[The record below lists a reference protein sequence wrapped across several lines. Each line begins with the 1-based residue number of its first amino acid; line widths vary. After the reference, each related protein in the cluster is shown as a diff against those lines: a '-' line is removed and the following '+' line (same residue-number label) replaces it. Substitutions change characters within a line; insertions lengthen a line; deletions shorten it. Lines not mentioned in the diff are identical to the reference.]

1 MTETDTCFK
10 ILRVQPEAL
19 PSPAPRFQ
27 GGQRA
32 LGAGTRGA
40 AVPLGLG
47 VAPSRRRS
55 RRQGRPP
62 IGTARART
70 HAPSRA
76 RRAALRPCPP
86 ARPARASSPGGSW
99 GPRTPAAAA
108 AAPRPPA
115 QFQGPPPAGGARP
128 PHPQRSSAPGRPA
141 RPRPPPAASPA
152 PAPRRAAAARGP
164 APAGWQPKPGRD
176 LRRITTSRSAS
187 GCRAFSLRSR
197 ARH

>member
-10 ILRVQPEAL
+10 ILRVQPEAR
-19 PSPAPRFQ
+19 PPPAPRFQ

-32 LGAGTRGA
+32 LPAGTRGA

-76 RRAALRPCPP
+76 RRAALRPCP
-86 ARPARASSPGGSW
+86 ARPPRPGLLPGRVLGPADPGGGGGGAKTTRTVSRPPTRRRRPPSAPAAQLGPGKARAAPPSAGGK
-99 GPRTPAAAA
+99 PR
-108 AAPRPPA
+108 PRPPA
-115 QFQGPPPAGGARP
+115 RGG
-128 PHPQRSSAPGRPA
+128 SA
-141 RPRPPPAASPA
+141 RPRPCRVAAKT
-152 PAPRRAAAARGP
+152 R
-164 APAGWQPKPGRD
+164 PGF
-176 LRRITTSRSAS
+176 TTDHDGSFSERL
-187 GCRAFSLRSR
+187 RAFSLRSR